1 MVKWMTK
8 NHPDHAK
15 SSKQSSKLQDDYK
28 FITGCFSNR
37 KRIFQAMKSTKTKSK
52 SKSKSKKKVKEIKGG
67 YDLVEGQVYRNKGNN
82 IYLAYRPGQ
91 VQNKWTVIEYKDKRI
106 YISKHVQDFLLK
118 ILSGEVGGGEVFDE
132 LKKVK
137 KGEHSKYNLCGDEEK
152 NIFFGLLKNLGIPWE
167 VLQFAYEKIA
177 TAEVAIATENEE
189 QLQRASEDLAEAE
202 IKIEKAEKK
211 IEKANLA
218 TPLPILNDANRH
230 IGELQG
236 YIASRQ
242 DMNSYENL

>member
-1 MVKWMTK
+1 MTK

-15 SSKQSSKLQDDYK
+15 SSKQSSKLKDDYK
-28 FITGCFSNR
+28 FITGCFANR
-37 KRIFQAMKSTKTKSK
+37 KRIFQAMKSSKTK

-67 YDLVEGQVYRNKGNN
+67 HYLKEGQVYHNKGNY
-82 IYLAYRPGQ
+82 IYLAYRTGQ

-106 YISKHVQDFLLK
+106 YVSKHVQDFLLK
-118 ILSGEVGGGEVFDE
+118 ILSGEVGGGEFFDDLNE
-132 LKKVK
+132 VQ
-137 KGEHSKYNLCGDEEK
+137 KGEHSKYNLCEDKEK
-152 NIFFGLLKNLGIPWE
+152 NIFFGLLENLGIPWE

-177 TAEVAIATENEE
+177 TAEVANATENEE
-189 QLQRASEDLAEAE
+189 QLQRASEGLAE
-202 IKIEKAEKK
+202 AEKK
-211 IEKANLA
+211 IEEANLA

-242 DMNSYENL
+242 DMNSYDTDL